1 MSISDSSWTAGGRC
15 VADAFHLQHFLLLL
29 QLERQVGGDG
39 VGQAAGVLD
48 AGDGGE
54 HFGRNL
60 LVQLDELVELGDH
73 GAAHRLD
80 LVILDPG
87 LRQRDGGSH
96 EYRGLHFDGFDT
108 RRAGCLRPAP

>member
-1 MSISDSSWTAGGRC
+1 M
-15 VADAFHLQHFLLLL
+15 
-29 QLERQVGGDG
+29 GGDG

-73 GAAHRLD
+73 GAAHRFD

-96 EYRGLHFDGFDT
+96 EDGGLHLDGIDTGALGAFDQHLDSAVG
-108 RRAGCLRPAP
+108 